1 MTKETTVSNRS
12 LKVVSDLI
20 RTDSDLDTSS
30 IVPKA
35 LIGSPTPRIH
45 SRLNDL
51 PSKGDEIVAFAES
64 IGIELMPWQKFV
76 IHHAHKIKPDGK
88 WEHSEICIVS
98 ARQQGKST
106 LLSIRALAGLFL
118 WNEPLQISSS
128 HNLQGSLELFRQIVK
143 IIESHDWL
151 KEQIEIIRW
160 SHGAEEI
167 VTKSGNRY
175 MIRASNNAAR
185 GISRPEVIY
194 MDELSQMKDLDGFA
208 SLRYTMMASTNPQ
221 VWTFSTAGDQT
232 SVVLNQ
238 LRERGML
245 AAVGGSDSICY
256 LEWSGYTDD
265 IHDEKNWVAS
275 NPALGHTVQENNI
288 RAILNDPPHIVQTE
302 VLARWI
308 HQRDAVIPTKS
319 WQECEDASIDL
330 DPEKTTWFGLDLS
343 PDRKAGALVA
353 AQKLDN
359 DKFVVKLLRTWENA
373 VSLNDLEMANQVS
386 EHFRKYPVETVAYSK
401 RTATAVAGR
410 LAPAGIPIMDFD
422 GHNYATACDQM
433 LSAITSNRLRH
444 SGNEELTKQM
454 LSAVRLPH
462 GDGGW
467 VIGRR
472 ASQTTVCASV
482 ATALATFYATRPET
496 EFDILVG

>member
-1 MTKETTVSNRS
+1 M
-12 LKVVSDLI
+12 
-20 RTDSDLDTSS
+20 
-30 IVPKA
+30 
-35 LIGSPTPRIH
+35 
-45 SRLNDL
+45 
-51 PSKGDEIVAFAES
+51 
-64 IGIELMPWQKFV
+64 
-76 IHHAHKIKPDGK
+76 
-88 WEHSEICIVS
+88 
-98 ARQQGKST
+98 
-106 LLSIRALAGLFL
+106 
-118 WNEPLQISSS
+118 
-128 HNLQGSLELFRQIVK
+128 
-143 IIESHDWL
+143 
-151 KEQIEIIRW
+151 
-160 SHGAEEI
+160 
-167 VTKSGNRY
+167 
-175 MIRASNNAAR
+175 
-185 GISRPEVIY
+185 
-194 MDELSQMKDLDGFA
+194 
-208 SLRYTMMASTNPQ
+208 
-221 VWTFSTAGDQT
+221 
-232 SVVLNQ
+232 
-238 LRERGML
+238 
-245 AAVGGSDSICY
+245 
-256 LEWSGYTDD
+256 
-265 IHDEKNWVAS
+265 AS

-319 WQECEDASIDL
+319 WQECENKDIDL

-373 VSLNDLEMANQVS
+373 VSLNDLEMANQVA
-386 EHFRKYPVETVAYSK
+386 EHFKKYPVETVAFSK

-444 SGNEELTKQM
+444 AGNEELTKQM